1 MITKLIEALVSL
13 IDLAKSK
20 IDPELMNKIRSSNFK
35 VFGNL
40 PENLPLFEDIREQY
54 LEGELNY
61 DKPIIVSA
69 SVRDIL
75 SDPTYNRGKNLNYKN
90 QFRDLKNLNG
100 FDYDACGILA
110 GFIRPDGELV
120 TSQGNNRASM
130 RYLVGE
136 DDSARIPIKLKPH
149 KPGTPYEE
157 MIRLE
162 AENHNADC
170 NNRTPQGGNDK
181 FKSAYYSN
189 QGWAVDLYNFMAQF
203 SISLADTLPKARYH
217 CDSHNYCVK
226 ARSKSYN
233 PKKPATKDNA
243 ASKYLR
249 VFSELNFSPELSPI
263 AFVGGSVFLWHFR
276 DLIADVDKQNPTEIG
291 EPPRDSFKEMMQYHF
306 IERESI
312 TAKARKAGFPFPV
325 VKNVTQYDLQKGNAQ
340 LTSHHLV
347 VCRFVSLYN
356 SYCAMQEFKYS
367 KTYNT
372 AIPLSD
378 GTIFSEFLSDV
389 VAKEIRNGLVEVA
402 KNPLLS

>member
-1 MITKLIEALVSL
+1 MLTKDLVSL
-13 IDLAKSK
+13 IDLAKSR
-20 IDPELMNKIRSSNFK
+20 IDQELMKKIRSSNFK
-35 VFGNL
+35 VSGNI
-40 PENLPLFEDIREQY
+40 PENLPLFEDVKELY
-54 LEGELNY
+54 LKQQLNY
-61 DKPIIVSA
+61 DKPVIVLA
-69 SVRDIL
+69 CVKDIL
-75 SDPTYNRGKNLNYKN
+75 SDPTYNRGENLNYKN
-90 QFRDLKNLNG
+90 QFRDLKNLGG

-110 GFIRPDGELV
+110 GFIRPCGELV

-136 DDSARIPIKLKPH
+136 DLNSRIPIKLKPH

-189 QGWAVDLYNFMAQF
+189 QGWAVDLYNFMAKF
-203 SISLADTLPKARYH
+203 SISLADTLPEARYH
-217 CDSHNYCVK
+217 CDSHNYCVR
-226 ARSKSYN
+226 ARAKSYN
-233 PKKPATKDNA
+233 PKKPATKDFA

-249 VFSELNFSPELSPI
+249 VFSELNFSQELSPI

-276 DLIADVDKQNPTEIG
+276 DLIADVDKQNPTDLG
-291 EPPRDSFKEMMQYHF
+291 EPPRDSFKEMMRYHF

>member
-75 SDPTYNRGKNLNYKN
+75 TDPTYKRGKNLNYKN
-90 QFRDLKNLNG
+90 QYRDLKNLNG

-226 ARSKSYN
+226 ARSEKRAWY
-233 PKKPATKDNA
+233 
-243 ASKYLR
+243 
-249 VFSELNFSPELSPI
+249 
-263 AFVGGSVFLWHFR
+263 
-276 DLIADVDKQNPTEIG
+276 
-291 EPPRDSFKEMMQYHF
+291 
-306 IERESI
+306 
-312 TAKARKAGFPFPV
+312 
-325 VKNVTQYDLQKGNAQ
+325 
-340 LTSHHLV
+340 
-347 VCRFVSLYN
+347 
-356 SYCAMQEFKYS
+356 
-367 KTYNT
+367 
-372 AIPLSD
+372 
-378 GTIFSEFLSDV
+378 
-389 VAKEIRNGLVEVA
+389 
-402 KNPLLS
+402 